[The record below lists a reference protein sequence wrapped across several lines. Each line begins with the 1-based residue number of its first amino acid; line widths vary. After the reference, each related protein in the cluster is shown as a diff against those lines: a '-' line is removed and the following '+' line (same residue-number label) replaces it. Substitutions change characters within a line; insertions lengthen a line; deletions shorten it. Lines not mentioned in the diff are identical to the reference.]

1 MKPAIGVLLLSFIT
15 TITAGFVVY
24 QFASSFTER
33 MKTVFP
39 AQSLQLESVYINNTC
54 MTVYVRSLASVDIQ
68 ITEAYVDDDP
78 HDLRENVIISP
89 GSVGIIHL
97 YGAYSVGEAYSVK
110 IIPSLGSPIVL
121 NKKYD

>member
-1 MKPAIGVLLLSFIT
+1 MKPAVGVLLLSFIS

-39 AQSLQLESVYINNTC
+39 VQSSQLESVYINNTC
-54 MTVYVRSLASVDIQ
+54 MTIYFRSLASVDIQ
-68 ITEAYVDDDP
+68 ITEAYIDDNP
-78 HDLRENVIISP
+78 YGLTEKIMISP

-97 YGAYSVGEAYSVK
+97 YGAYSVGEAYTVK
-110 IIPSLGSPIVL
+110 IIPSLGLPIIL
-121 NKKYD
+121 NKKYG

>member
-1 MKPAIGVLLLSFIT
+1 MKPAIGVLLLSFMT

-33 MKTVFP
+33 IKTAFP
-39 AQSLQLESVYINNTC
+39 TSLQLESVQINNTC
-54 MTVYVRSLASVDIQ
+54 MTVYVRSLASINIQ

-78 HDLRENVIISP
+78 YDLTEDIVISP

-97 YGAYSVGEAYSVK
+97 YGAYSVGEAYTVK
-110 IIPSLGSPIVL
+110 IIPSLGSPIIL
-121 NKKYD
+121 NKKYS